1 MTESIILNKIDDR
14 PVYGNVRDVNLGEL
28 VDKNWEN
35 KYLATI
41 LNPDDKDKIKMFEPT
56 KTQKSKHHITSL
68 AYDYLSSQ
76 NEEELKKSN
85 DRKRQMKTKGKYGW

>member
-1 MTESIILNKIDDR
+1 
-14 PVYGNVRDVNLGEL
+14 
-28 VDKNWEN
+28 
-35 KYLATI
+35 
-41 LNPDDKDKIKMFEPT
+41 MFEPS